1 MALSFLF
8 NLYKLIF
15 HLKYMN
21 LVQKLVILLFE
32 YNKMNTSC
40 WTRYSSSI
48 PGKTYYKNRESGI
61 TQWGIPD
68 ETLPAGWEKHWS
80 KSKNRFF
87 L

>member
-1 MALSFLF
+1 
-8 NLYKLIF
+8 
-15 HLKYMN
+15 MN